1 MMKTEWNYIE
11 TVQKR
16 IRVLKVNA
24 KENEIEAFDLDLGC
38 VLSFNTDPKVDLDK
52 VKRAKMYVATVKVFK
67 AEFTEELQRQMIES
81 ALGNPE
87 QLKRIEAMKAAGSK
101 PTRFDLIELKH

>member
-1 MMKTEWNYIE
+1 MMNTEWKYVE

-16 IRVLKVNA
+16 IRILKVNA
-24 KENEIEAFDLDLGC
+24 KENEVEAFDLDLGC
-38 VLSFNTDPKVDLDK
+38 PVSFNADPQINLDK
-52 VKRAKMYVATVKVFK
+52 VKRAKMYLATVKIYK
-67 AEFTEELQRQMIES
+67 AEFTAELERQMVES

-87 QLKRIEAMKAAGSK
+87 QLKRIQAMKTAGSK

>member
-1 MMKTEWNYIE
+1 MNTEWNYVE

-16 IRVLKVNA
+16 IRILKVNA
-24 KENEIEAFDLDLGC
+24 KENEVEAFDLELGC
-38 VLSFNTDPKVDLDK
+38 PLSFNADPQIDLDK
-52 VKRAKMYVATVKVFK
+52 VKRAKMYLATVKVYK
-67 AEFTEELQRQMIES
+67 AEFTAELERQMIET

-87 QLKRIEAMKAAGSK
+87 QLKRIQAMKAAGSK

>member
-1 MMKTEWNYIE
+1 MIETDWKHIE

-24 KENEIEAFDLDLGC
+24 KESEIEAFDLDLGC
-38 VLSFNTDPKVDLDK
+38 VLSFNADAQVDLDK
-52 VKRAKMYVATVKVFK
+52 VKRAKIYLATVKVFK
-67 AEFTEELQRQMIES
+67 AEFTAELERQMVET

-87 QLKRIEAMKAAGSK
+87 QLKRIQAMRAAGSK

>member
-1 MMKTEWNYIE
+1 MIKTEWTYIE
-11 TVQKR
+11 TVQKKIR
-16 IRVLKVNA
+16 ILKVNA

-38 VLSFNTDPKVDLDK
+38 VLSFNADPKVDLDK
-52 VKRAKMYVATVKVFK
+52 VKRAKIYEATVKVFK
-67 AEFTEELQRQMIES
+67 AEFTAELERQMVES

-87 QLKRIEAMKAAGSK
+87 QLKRIQAMKAAGSK

>member
-1 MMKTEWNYIE
+1 MMEPDWKYVE

-16 IRVLKVNA
+16 IRILKVNA
-24 KENEIEAFDLDLGC
+24 KDREVDALDLDMGC
-38 VLSFNTDPKVDLDK
+38 PLSFNAEKQIDLDRI
-52 VKRAKMYVATVKVFK
+52 KRAKIYQATVKVFK
-67 AEFTEELQRQMIES
+67 AEFSLELERQMTES

-87 QLKRIEAMKAAGSK
+87 QLKNIAAMKASGSK